1 MPRPRFTLRVALAVT
16 AIAAFLAWQGGFVVQ
31 RHWARRS
38 GAVFV
43 MAREAPPA
51 LSGEP
56 IKLNFIR
63 AFLGDEP
70 VRFVY
75 VEPKGDV
82 EQRVAGLRRLFPEA
96 QVVAGGSLVY

>member
-1 MPRPRFTLRVALAVT
+1 MPRPRFNLRVVLAVT
-16 AIAAFLAWQGGFVVQ
+16 AILAVLAWQAGIVVQ

-43 MAREAPPA
+43 MAREGPPA

-56 IKLNFIR
+56 IRLNFLR

-96 QVVAGGSLVY
+96 QVVAGDSADY